1 MAFLHEELE
10 ARLQKLKEEYEAEV
24 AKVQESQSLLA
35 EKEKAVKELAAAKE
49 ALKAAQKKHD
59 DLVAQI
65 DKVLGKKSRK
75 IASQS
80 GDKPSGTRSSGK
92 KDRVLAALKEASPE
106 GLSIAELEAKTGE
119 KNLGVWFA
127 TTGKKVEGIDR
138 VGRGLY
144 AYRAPV
150 GTPVGAIE

>member
-10 ARLQKLKEEYEAEV
+10 ARLQRLKEEYEAEV
-24 AKVQESQSLLA
+24 TKVQESQSLLA
-35 EKEKAVKELAAAKE
+35 EKDKAVKELAAAKE

-65 DKVLGKKSRK
+65 DKALGKKSRK
-75 IASQS
+75 TASQS
-80 GDKPSGTRSSGK
+80 GDRPAGTRSSGK
-92 KDRVLAALKEASPE
+92 KDRVIAALKEVSPN
-106 GLSIAELEAKTGE
+106 GLSISELEAKTGE

-127 TTGKKVEGIDR
+127 TTGKKVEGIVR
-138 VGRGLY
+138 VERGSY

-150 GTPVGAIE
+150 DAPVA